1 MTKTIRIGGASAFW
15 GDSFIAVPQLLTEKL
30 DYLVFDYLAE
40 ITMSI
45 MARARV
51 KDPKAGYAT
60 DFVTVTMKRHL
71 KDIARNGIKVVAN
84 AGGVNP
90 KACAEA
96 VEALI
101 AEQGLALKV
110 AYITGDDI
118 LPKTEEL
125 KRGGTKEMFTGEE
138 MPKSLLSLNA
148 YLGGRPIARALELG
162 ADIVITGRC
171 VDSAVTLGPCL
182 YEFGWKD
189 TDFDLLAA
197 GSLAGHILECGAQA
211 CGGTYTDW
219 RQSNGWENIGY
230 PIGEMSANGSF
241 VVTKP
246 RDTGGLVSF
255 GTVAE
260 QMLYEIGDPQAYLLP
275 DVACDFSQVKIEEIG
290 TDRVRVSNAKGL
302 PPTDTYKASGTYE
315 DGFRVGMYLTIGGI
329 EAREKAEKTA
339 AAIFER
345 MRTVLKNSNL
355 APFGETS
362 TEVLG
367 AEASYGPHARP
378 GARASREVV
387 LKIAAKHENERALSL
402 LVREATSS
410 GTSMAQGLGGMGGN
424 RPNVSPVV
432 RHFPILVQKQSCDVR
447 VHIADRVEPVDVR
460 TAGGFSSTKVVRP
473 RIADASTPSP
483 AVEVPLVKL
492 AYGRSGDKG
501 NNANVGVIAR
511 KPAYLPFIRSAL
523 SEAAVAKWFGHLFEG
538 GDGKAQRFDLPG
550 VGALN
555 FLLFEALGGGGI
567 ASLRNDPQGKAL
579 AQMLLDFPVPVPPAV
594 AKDVA

>member
-45 MARARV
+45 MARQRAR
-51 KDPKAGYAT
+51 DPKAGYAT

-71 KDIARNGIKVVAN
+71 KDIARNKIKVVAN

-101 AEQGLALKV
+101 AEQGLSLKV
-110 AYITGDDI
+110 AYVTGDDI
-118 LPKTEEL
+118 LPKNDEL
-125 KRGGTKEMFTGEE
+125 RRCGTQEMFTGDQ
-138 MPKSLLSLNA
+138 MPASLMSLNA
-148 YLGGRPIARALELG
+148 YLGARPIARALELG
-162 ADIVITGRC
+162 ADIVVTGRC

-189 TDFDLLAA
+189 TDYDLLAA

-219 RQSNGWENIGY
+219 RESNHWENIGY
-230 PIGEMSANGSF
+230 PIGEMSADGTL

-246 RDTGGLVSF
+246 ANTGGCVTF
-255 GTVAE
+255 GTCAE
-260 QMLYEIGDPQAYLLP
+260 QMLYEIGDPQAYMLP
-275 DVACDFSQVKIEEIG
+275 DVACDFSQVKIEEVG
-290 TDRVRVSNAKGL
+290 PDRVRVSGAKGL

-329 EAREKAEKTA
+329 DAREKAEKTA
-339 AAIFER
+339 AAVFER
-345 MRTVLKNSNL
+345 MRSVLKNSNMP
-355 APFGETS
+355 PFRETS

-378 GARASREVV
+378 GARATREVV

-410 GTSMAQGLGGMGGN
+410 GTSMAQGTGGMGGN
-424 RPNVSPVV
+424 RPTVSPVV
-432 RHFPILVQKQSCDVR
+432 RHFPILVAKSFCDVR
-447 VHIADRVEPVDVR
+447 VHVGRDVEPVDVR
-460 TAGGFSSTKVVRP
+460 VAGGFSPSKVVRP
-473 RIADASTPSP
+473 QIPESTPPSN

-501 NNANVGVIAR
+501 NHANVGVIAR
-511 KPAYLPFIRSAL
+511 KGEYYPLIRAAL
-523 SEAAVAKWFGHLFEG
+523 TEAAVAKWFAHLFEG
-538 GDGKAQRFDLPG
+538 PGKVARFDLPG
-550 VGALN
+550 VNAVN
-555 FLLFEALGGGGI
+555 FLLFDALGGGGI

-579 AQMLLDFPVPVPPAV
+579 AQMLLDFPVPVPPAI